1 MAVLFAEGFSGV
13 PRASTTFSAT
23 PLASLGYIGKAL
35 NNATSDVSD
44 NSSWQA
50 AVVPDITFGDRN
62 RITMLSTNNGTRWM
76 AQLRKPL
83 DSSGFTKFV
92 IGFVARVESAATTTD
107 TVRIMLTAGAPIASV
122 ATPPDM
128 LAHVGVPLDGTTKGF
143 VLGNG
148 TSTFPIDVVKGQEFH
163 FEVLI
168 EEDVDRL
175 RIYIDGVLKV
185 DTTYTGT
192 FASAS
197 GGFSLVTWLPLSL
210 TATSATTGASY
221 SNLYV
226 LGLDAVHTGTLGP
239 AARIIEVPPPGDMDV
254 HWARPDSYATNAA
267 VLAQAF
273 SQGAPDYLA
282 ASNVGDYDVYAAPS
296 AVAANAAQIFGAGF
310 KVNAMTMASGTH
322 TLKPVVKTASGVYE
336 IGKEAALQLGVIK
349 PIFVDASVNPDTNAV
364 WTPSAVSVSGFGI
377 KLKS

>member
-13 PRASTTFSAT
+13 PRATAVFSAT
-23 PLASLGYIGKAL
+23 NLVSLGYTGKVV
-35 NNATSDVSD
+35 NNGTSDVTTSP
-44 NSSWQA
+44 SWQVA
-50 AVVPDITFGDRN
+50 TVPDITFGDRS
-62 RITMLSTNNGTRWM
+62 RITMLSTNNAYAWM

-83 DSSGFTKFV
+83 DTSGFTKFV
-92 IGFVARVESAATTTD
+92 IGFVARAESTATTTAP
-107 TVRIMLTAGAPIASV
+107 VRIMLTAGAPITST
-122 ATPPDM
+122 ATIPADV
-128 LAHVGVPLDGTTKGF
+128 LAYVSVPLDGTTKGF
-143 VLGNG
+143 AAGNG
-148 TSTFPIDVVKGQEFH
+148 TAAFPIDVVKGQEFH

-197 GGFSLVTWLPLSL
+197 GGFSLVTWLPQALSNV
-210 TATSATTGASY
+210 ASGASY

-239 AARIIEVPPPGDMDV
+239 AARIIEVAPPGDMDV

-273 SQGAPDYLA
+273 SEVAPEYLA

-322 TLKPVVKTASGVYE
+322 TLKPVVKTASGVHE
-336 IGKEAALQLGVIK
+336 IGKEAALQLGVIQ
-349 PIFVDASVNPDTNAV
+349 PIFVDASLNPDTNAV

>member
-13 PRASTTFSAT
+13 PRASTTFNAT
-23 PLASLGYIGKAL
+23 PLASLGYIGKAFS
-35 NNATSDVSD
+35 NGTTDVSG

-62 RITMLSTNNGTRWM
+62 RITMISTSNASRWM

-83 DSSGFTKFV
+83 DTSGFTKFV
-92 IGFVARVESAATTTD
+92 IGFVARAESTATTTD
-107 TVRIMLTAGAPIASV
+107 TVRIMLTAGAPITSS
-122 ATPPDM
+122 DM
-128 LAHVGVPLDGTTKGF
+128 PADVLAYVIAPLDGATKGF
-143 VLGNG
+143 VKGKD
-148 TSTFPIDVVKGQEFH
+148 TASFPIDVVKGQEFH
-163 FEVLI
+163 FEALI

-197 GGFSLVTWLPLSL
+197 GGFSLVTWVPLAL
-210 TATSATTGASY
+210 TTTSATGASY

-226 LGLDAVHTGTLGP
+226 LGLDEVHTGTLGP

-273 SQGAPDYLA
+273 SEGAPDYLA

-310 KVNAMTMASGTH
+310 KVKAMTMASGTH
-322 TLKPVVKTASGVYE
+322 TLKPVVKTASGVHE
-336 IGKEAALQLGVIK
+336 IGKEAALQLGVIQ